1 MQRAAPPAGVKEEP
15 SLPSQEIAEYELNRG
30 VCEGCKRK
38 SDMGILYNKVENLV
52 GYKRDSE
59 IIQRRLLMPLVYDA
73 EKGRNLFQNSCLPF
87 YQNTPGIYQFTPAF
101 DEKTPAFRDTQNQ
114 VVFKKMNSYFT
125 CSFFIYS

>member
-1 MQRAAPPAGVKEEP
+1 
-15 SLPSQEIAEYELNRG
+15 
-30 VCEGCKRK
+30 
-38 SDMGILYNKVENLV
+38 MGILYNKVEILSDIN
-52 GYKRDSE
+52 E
-59 IIQRRLLMPLVYDA
+59 IRKSIQRRLLMPLVYDA
-73 EKGRNLFQNSCLPF
+73 EKGWNLFQNSCLPF